1 MKKKPLIALIG
12 TGGTIAGSAPSRT
25 QSARYLP
32 ASVGVEAIV
41 DGIPELRENYAVSL
55 AQPFQLAS
63 YDMAPR
69 QWMQLLGVVG
79 AALADPAVEGAIIT
93 HGTDTL
99 EETAFFLHLSLDT
112 IKPAV
117 LVGAMRPSTAYSAD
131 GPANILDAF
140 RVASDGGACGRGCLV
155 VVNGRIHGA
164 RDVSKRHV
172 SSVEAFDS
180 GLAGAVGEVSDQQ
193 VRWFQRAWRPPVL
206 SLDLRAELPRVD
218 IVASYAGSDAVA
230 LEACVKAGARGIV
243 HAGLG
248 NGNAPPGVREAL
260 QTLVNKG
267 VALGRCSRW
276 IPGGLTRN
284 STMFDDDRLGIWT
297 AGALPPHKLRIA
309 MMVAI
314 AHGLKGSDV
323 QAWLDRV
330 VEPASTA

>member
-32 ASVGVEAIV
+32 ASLGVNTIV
-41 DGIPELRENYAVSL
+41 EGIPELHENYAVSL
-55 AQPFQLAS
+55 AEPFRLSS
-63 YDMAPR
+63 YDVSPR
-69 QWMQLLGVVG
+69 HWMQLLEVVG
-79 AALADPAVEGAIIT
+79 AALADPTVDGAVIT
-93 HGTDTL
+93 HGTETL
-99 EETAFFLHLSLDT
+99 EETAFFLHLSLET

-117 LVGAMRPSTAYSAD
+117 MVGAMRPATAYSAD

-155 VVNGRIHGA
+155 VMNGRIHNA

-172 SSVEAFDS
+172 SNVEAFDS

-193 VRWFQRAWRPPVL
+193 VRWFQQAWRPPVL
-206 SLDLRAELPRVD
+206 SLDSRGTLPRVD
-218 IVASYAGSDAVA
+218 VVASYAGSDAIA
-230 LEACVKAGARGIV
+230 LEAFIKAGARGIV

-248 NGNAPPGVREAL
+248 IGNAPPGVRELL
-260 QTLVNKG
+260 QTLVKRG

-276 IPGGLTRN
+276 IPGGVTRN

>member
-32 ASVGVEAIV
+32 ASVGVKTIV
-41 DGIPELRENYAVSL
+41 EGIPELHENYALSL
-55 AQPFQLAS
+55 AEPFRLSS
-63 YDMAPR
+63 YDISPGH
-69 QWMQLLGVVG
+69 WMHLLEVVG
-79 AALADPAVEGAIIT
+79 AALADPAVDGAIVT

-117 LVGAMRPSTAYSAD
+117 IVGAMRPSTAYSAD

-140 RVASDGGACGRGCLV
+140 RVASDSGACGRGCLV
-155 VVNGRIHGA
+155 VMNGRIHSA

-206 SLDLRAELPRVD
+206 ALDPQGVLPRVD
-218 IVASYAGSDAVA
+218 IVASYAGADAIA
-230 LEACVKAGARGIV
+230 LQACVQAGARGIV

-248 NGNAPPGVREAL
+248 NGNAPPGVREL
-260 QTLVNKG
+260 LRTLVNEG

-276 IPGGLTRN
+276 IPGGVTRN

-297 AGALPPHKLRIA
+297 AGGLPPHKLRVA
-309 MMVAI
+309 MMVAM
-314 AHGLKGSDV
+314 AHGLEGSEV

-330 VEPASTA
+330 VEPAPAG